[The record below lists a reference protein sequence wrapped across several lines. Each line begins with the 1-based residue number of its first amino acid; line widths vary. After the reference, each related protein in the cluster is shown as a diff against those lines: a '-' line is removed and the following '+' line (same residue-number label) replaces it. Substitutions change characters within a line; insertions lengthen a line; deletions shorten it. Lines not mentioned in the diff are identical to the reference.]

1 MAQCGGTKMDS
12 KKMNE
17 PLIYRRVLLTVDEDD
32 NTSSERAFRYA
43 VTLAHDYEVT
53 LGIVSVMESDDINIF
68 DSLTPTKLE
77 AKRAHVEAV
86 VKSYVDLA
94 TADGIEKVTPLVYEG
109 GDVDDVILDQV
120 IPDFKPD
127 LLVTGAD
134 TEFAHSKIAGAIGPR
149 LAKKAPISVIVVR

>member
-1 MAQCGGTKMDS
+1 MES
-12 KKMNE
+12 SKMND

-43 VTLAHDYEVT
+43 TTLAHDYDVT
-53 LGIVSVMESDDINIF
+53 LGIVSVMESEDINIF
-68 DSLTPTKLE
+68 DSLTPSKID
-77 AKRAHVEAV
+77 AKRKHVEDV
-86 VKSYVDLA
+86 VQSYVQLA
-94 TADGIEKVTPLVYEG
+94 EKSGIKKVEPLVYEG
-109 GDVDDVILDQV
+109 GDVDDVILEQV

-149 LAKKAPISVIVVR
+149 LARKAPISVIVVR